1 MQTIKKF
8 IELSKN
14 NPKTDIEIVLK
25 LQEEVGEVSAA
36 LLSAMGTSGSQY
48 KKNTLEDVKEE
59 LIDVL
64 MIAGSLLVRMS
75 SEEEI
80 LNVLETKVQ
89 KWSTV
94 K

>member
-1 MQTIKKF
+1 MKTLQKF

-14 NPKTDIEIVLK
+14 NPKADIEIILK
-25 LQEEVGEVSAA
+25 LQEEVGEVSGAF
-36 LLSAMGTSGSQY
+36 LSAVGASGSNY
-48 KKNTLEDVKEE
+48 KENTLEDVKEE
-59 LIDVL
+59 LVDVL
-64 MIAGSLLVRMS
+64 MVAGSLLVRMS

-80 LNVLETKVQ
+80 LEILETKVQ